1 MKRKLITGAIVMCL
15 IIGGAIAAARIP
27 TSQLAA
33 VVVSLLVDYT
43 NDNRR
48 DYDVPELTVNDKLTV
63 AAQMKANDMVENG
76 YFAHY
81 SPAGTSPWYWIQ
93 SAGYDYKHAGENLA
107 VNFVSSHDVTDAWM
121 NSPTHKKN
129 MIDARYSEIGIA
141 TARGTYKGKDAIFVV
156 QMFGTPTASTTA
168 TTSTMLAQ
176 PTPETSRLGAIASIP
191 SSVFRAAS
199 LAIVQWM
206 I

>member
-1 MKRKLITGAIVMCL
+1 MRKIVTSLVVLCL
-15 IIGGAIAAARIP
+15 ILAGAIAAARIP

-33 VVVSLLVDYT
+33 VVVAMLVDYT

-48 DYDVPELTVNDKLTV
+48 DYDVPELSVNDQLVV

-81 SPAGTSPWYWIQ
+81 SPDGTSPWHWIQ
-93 SAGYDYKHAGENLA
+93 TAGYDYKHAGENLA
-107 VNFVSSHDVTDAWM
+107 VNFVHSRDVTDAWM
-121 NSPTHKKN
+121 DSPTHKKN

-141 TARGTYKGKDAIFVV
+141 TARGTYKGKDAVFVV
-156 QMFGTPTASTTA
+156 QMFATPTVTA
-168 TTSTMLAQ
+168 TSSTMIAQ
-176 PTPETSRLGAIASIP
+176 PEADPSRLGAIATIP
-191 SSVFRAAS
+191 STLFRAVALS
-199 LAIVQWM
+199 IVQWL